1 MALNDKQIR
10 AALLERLQTYKDSKI
25 YEEFVL
31 PSSKARADIVV
42 VNGHFTGYEI
52 KSDVDSFQRLPSQIK
67 EYDIYLEKNYIVVGQ
82 KFASKVHE
90 YVPEHWGIIVAT
102 EKNDSVS
109 LEFRRQAK
117 QNPHWSFN
125 EFIFFLPANDLKY
138 ITKEI
143 PRFQEQF
150 SRTAIQDMIK
160 QNIIAMINKESSK
173 AEQKQITK
181 IIRSVFK
188 GYDVRTLYKD
198 GVLL

>member
-10 AALLERLQTYKDSKI
+10 AALLKRLQTYKDSKI

-31 PSSKARADIVV
+31 PSSKARADVVV

-52 KSDVDSFQRLPSQIK
+52 KSDVDSLQRLPSQIK

-109 LEFRRQAK
+109 LEFRRPAK

-143 PRFQEQF
+143 PRFQKRF
-150 SRTAIQDMIK
+150 SRTTIQGMIK
-160 QNIIAMINKESSK
+160 QNIIAMINEESSK
-173 AEQKQITK
+173 IEQKQITK
-181 IIRSVFK
+181 ITRSIFK
-188 GYDVRTLYKD
+188 GCDVRTLYKG

>member
-10 AALLERLQTYKDSKI
+10 AALLKRLQTYKDSKI

-31 PSSKARADIVV
+31 PSSKARADVVV

-52 KSDVDSFQRLPSQIK
+52 KSDVDSLQRLPSQIK
-67 EYDIYLEKNYIVVGQ
+67 EYDTYLEKNYIVVGQ
-82 KFASKVHE
+82 KFAFKVHE
-90 YVPEHWGIIVAT
+90 YVPEHWGIIVVT

-109 LEFRRQAK
+109 LEFRRPAK

-143 PRFQEQF
+143 PRFQKRF
-150 SRTAIQDMIK
+150 SRTAIQGMIK
-160 QNIIAMINKESSK
+160 QNIIAMINEESSK
-173 AEQKQITK
+173 IEQKQITK
-181 IIRSVFK
+181 ITRSIFK
-188 GYDVRTLYKD
+188 GCDVRSLYKD

>member
-10 AALLERLQTYKDSKI
+10 AALLKRLQTYKDSKI

-31 PSSKARADIVV
+31 PSSKARADVVV

-52 KSDVDSFQRLPSQIK
+52 KSDVDSLQRLPSQIK
-67 EYDIYLEKNYIVVGQ
+67 EYDTYLEKNYIVVGQ
-82 KFASKVHE
+82 KFAFKVHE
-90 YVPEHWGIIVAT
+90 YVPEYWGIIVVT

-109 LEFRRQAK
+109 LEFRRPAK

-125 EFIFFLPANDLKY
+125 EFIFFLPSNDLKY

-143 PRFQEQF
+143 PRFQKRF
-150 SRTAIQDMIK
+150 SRTAIQGMIK
-160 QNIIAMINKESSK
+160 QNIIAMINEESSK
-173 AEQKQITK
+173 IEQKQITK
-181 IIRSVFK
+181 ITRSIFK
-188 GYDVRTLYKD
+188 GCDVRSLYKD

>member
-10 AALLERLQTYKDSKI
+10 AALLKRLQTYKDSKI

-31 PSSKARADIVV
+31 PSSKARADVVV
-42 VNGHFTGYEI
+42 VNGYFTGYEI
-52 KSDVDSFQRLPSQIK
+52 KSDVDSLQRLPTQIK
-67 EYDIYLEKNYIVVGQ
+67 EYDTYLEKNYIVVGQ

-90 YVPEHWGIIVAT
+90 YIPEHWGIIVAT
-102 EKNDSVS
+102 EKKDSVS
-109 LEFRRQAK
+109 LEFRRPAK

-143 PRFQEQF
+143 PRFQKRF
-150 SRTAIQDMIK
+150 SRTAIQGMIK
-160 QNIIAMINKESSK
+160 QNIIAMINEESSK
-173 AEQKQITK
+173 IEQKQITK
-181 IIRSVFK
+181 ITRSIFK
-188 GYDVRTLYKD
+188 GYDVRSLYKD